1 VSDEIKKPELN
12 RRRFLEQS
20 AKAGLAL
27 AGAACLG
34 LGLFDN
40 QGPSGQSAASRITLP
55 GFAAKD
61 GAGRLAVARGS
72 ERGKCLA
79 AAFEAMGGLKDF
91 IAPGETVLLKPNV
104 AFASAPAIGATTHPE
119 LLAAAIRL
127 CKKAGA
133 AQVLVTDNPIQDPA
147 ACFRF
152 SGLARVCREEGAR
165 LMLPGPGSFADYSL
179 KGGSLLKN
187 WPVLYQ
193 PLKLADRVI
202 GLAPVKDHHRSK
214 ASLSIKNWYGLLGG
228 QRAVFHQAIF
238 QIIKELGQM
247 IRPTL
252 VVLDGIQS
260 MVRNGP
266 TGGSLADLKD
276 TGTLIV
282 SSDQVAADVL
292 GAELLGLGPAEVPY
306 LAWLPRPGWAAW
318 TPRRFRPNTWR
329 WAEMIL
335 IWTRR
340 ISQAFFLLLVHLVQ
354 PGGQLGREPGGSLRG
369 WPVNWFQEL
378 DPLLALGTLL
388 STGTLHGNL
397 WWAGITLGLTLILG
411 RFFCGWVCPFGTL
424 HHLTAGWPKGK
435 KRKERIRANRPHP
448 AQNLKYYILLA
459 MLAAASGGLGA
470 RLLMGYLSGGGPSS
484 QLLGPPWPAWA
495 CC

>member
-91 IAPGETVLLKPNV
+91 IKPGESVLLKPNV
-104 AFASAPAIGATTHPE
+104 AFATPAAIGATTHPE

-127 CKKAGA
+127 CKQAGA
-133 AQVLVTDNPIQDPA
+133 KRVLVSDNPIQDPA

-152 SGLARVCREEGAR
+152 SGLAQVCTDEGAELILPAPAAFASFSLEKAR
-165 LMLPGPGSFADYSL
+165 LIKD
-179 KGGSLLKN
+179 
-187 WPVLYQ
+187 WPVLHQ

-214 ASLSIKNWYGLLGG
+214 ASLSMKNWYGLLGG
-228 QRAVFHQAIF
+228 NRAIFHQAIF

-266 TGGSLADLKD
+266 TGGSLADLKQ
-276 TGTLIV
+276 TNTLIV
-282 SSDQVAADVL
+282 SSDQLAADVL
-292 GAELLGLGPAEVPY
+292 GAELLGLGPADVPY
-306 LAWLPRPGWAAW
+306 LSLAAS
-318 TPRRFRPNTWR
+318 
-329 WAEMIL
+329 AGL
-335 IWTRR
+335 
-340 ISQAFFLLLVHLVQ
+340 
-354 PGGQLGREPGGSLRG
+354 GSL
-369 WPVNWFQEL
+369 
-378 DPLLALGTLL
+378 DPKAL
-388 STGTLHGNL
+388 S
-397 WWAGITLGLTLILG
+397 
-411 RFFCGWVCPFGTL
+411 
-424 HHLTAGWPKGK
+424 PKIVEVG
-435 KRKERIRANRPHP
+435 
-448 AQNLKYYILLA
+448 
-459 MLAAASGGLGA
+459 
-470 RLLMGYLSGGGPSS
+470 
-484 QLLGPPWPAWA
+484 
-495 CC
+495 